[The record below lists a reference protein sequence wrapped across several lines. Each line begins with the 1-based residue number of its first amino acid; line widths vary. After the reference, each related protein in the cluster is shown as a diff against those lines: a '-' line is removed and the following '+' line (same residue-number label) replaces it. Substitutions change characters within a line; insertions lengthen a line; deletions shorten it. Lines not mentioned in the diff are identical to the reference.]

1 MRGGSFFRCLRSLA
15 CVDLH
20 ARLCLESVGR
30 ASFSFLMDMDIGGGV
45 RLIKDLGFGGR
56 HKYLYLYLEVNGR
69 PTEEWLKAQVKCK
82 SKMGPPGP
90 CP

>member
-1 MRGGSFFRCLRSLA
+1 
-15 CVDLH
+15 
-20 ARLCLESVGR
+20 
-30 ASFSFLMDMDIGGGV
+30 MDMDIGGGA